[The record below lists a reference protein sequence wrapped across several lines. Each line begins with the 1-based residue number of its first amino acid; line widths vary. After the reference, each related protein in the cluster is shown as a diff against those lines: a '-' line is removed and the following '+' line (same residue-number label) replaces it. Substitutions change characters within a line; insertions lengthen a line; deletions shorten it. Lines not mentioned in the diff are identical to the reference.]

1 VVTARET
8 VLLLLSAFKPSLP
21 TQAGPISEAQQ
32 IPAMEQPPSV
42 CTTTPPETTTK
53 KSSYVATDTSSNGTL
68 LNSVAGH
75 IRRRVVSFSRPAT
88 PPAIS
93 ALAQQ
98 HAADTHRNQKP
109 SPNGFDR
116 SSKSPLSPKISDAIT
131 TMINTSSTYQVREP
145 WDVTRS
151 PENQSLRNEFI
162 KHCTVPILSP
172 PALSSSSPCTNAH
185 IALACFTPL
194 QKLRAVLVGSNKKAF
209 RIGEVYE
216 SPLETILEPIPT
228 SADVIPS
235 GEWEIPTSVSKQLQ
249 KDFDLTAQLM
259 ENFIFPV
266 KLIEPFNMAI
276 RLINRSQFLRYLL
289 ARWNLTRNGHKSEV
303 VSTNQIG
310 GRRIKQTKGTRSSEI
325 IFLEW
330 YLASSPS
337 MISIMLNVL
346 RGRDCTARERL
357 VIDLHGNALARQN
370 EPMAKVL
377 SRELEI
383 LATIRRDL
391 SVAIDTLF
399 WQRVEMVRTIGD
411 ERHQESHAALEED
424 LVVGE
429 KGRTKGRKERSGHT
443 RDDEILRV
451 KIGIRC
457 HTWAV
462 LSAGATDVVDDELD

>member
-1 VVTARET
+1 
-8 VLLLLSAFKPSLP
+8 
-21 TQAGPISEAQQ
+21 
-32 IPAMEQPPSV
+32 M
-42 CTTTPPETTTK
+42 
-53 KSSYVATDTSSNGTL
+53 
-68 LNSVAGH
+68 
-75 IRRRVVSFSRPAT
+75 
-88 PPAIS
+88 
-93 ALAQQ
+93 
-98 HAADTHRNQKP
+98 
-109 SPNGFDR
+109 
-116 SSKSPLSPKISDAIT
+116 
-131 TMINTSSTYQVREP
+131 
-145 WDVTRS
+145 
-151 PENQSLRNEFI
+151 
-162 KHCTVPILSP
+162 
-172 PALSSSSPCTNAH
+172 
-185 IALACFTPL
+185 
-194 QKLRAVLVGSNKKAF
+194 
-209 RIGEVYE
+209 
-216 SPLETILEPIPT
+216 
-228 SADVIPS
+228 
-235 GEWEIPTSVSKQLQ
+235 
-249 KDFDLTAQLM
+249 TAQLM

-310 GRRIKQTKGTRSSEI
+310 GRRSKQTKGNRSSEI

-399 WQRVEMVRTIGD
+399 WQRVEMVRTI
-411 ERHQESHAALEED
+411 EESHAALEED

-429 KGRTKGRKERSGHT
+429 KDRTKGRKERSGHT
-443 RDDEILRV
+443 RDDENLRV

-457 HTWAV
+457 HTLAV
-462 LSAGATDVVDDELD
+462 LSAGATDVVDEELLASAYMNC